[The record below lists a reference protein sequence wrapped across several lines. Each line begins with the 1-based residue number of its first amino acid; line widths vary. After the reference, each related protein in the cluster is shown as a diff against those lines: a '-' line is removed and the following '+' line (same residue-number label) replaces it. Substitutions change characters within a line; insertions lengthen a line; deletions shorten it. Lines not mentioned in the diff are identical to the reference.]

1 VLYADASHPL
11 TEGYQQLAKNL
22 RGDSTFQKWMDAR

>member
-11 TEGYQQLAKNL
+11 TEGYQQLASYL
-22 RGDSTFQKWMDAR
+22 RSDVVFRKWLDVK